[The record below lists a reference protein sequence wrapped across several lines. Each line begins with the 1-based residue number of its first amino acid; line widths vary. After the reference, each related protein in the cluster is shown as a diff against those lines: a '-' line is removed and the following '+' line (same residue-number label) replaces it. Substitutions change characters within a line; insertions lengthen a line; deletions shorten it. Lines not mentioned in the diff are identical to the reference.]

1 MNTLEYFKMYMW
13 EISAAIAD
21 IEDDDG
27 GGDEDDDDEMDAE
40 QVWDYTISDVLVK
53 NSSLLNM
60 ITVFP

>member
-1 MNTLEYFKMYMW
+1 MYMW

-40 QVWDYTISDVLVK
+40 QVWDYTIVNLLVK
-53 NSSLLNM
+53 YIFSRLQLNM
-60 ITVFP
+60 RSFFP

>member
-1 MNTLEYFKMYMW
+1 MW

-40 QVWDYTISDVLVK
+40 QV
-53 NSSLLNM
+53 
-60 ITVFP
+60 

>member
-1 MNTLEYFKMYMW
+1 MYMW

-40 QVWDYTISDVLVK
+40 QVWDYTISDILVK
-53 NSSLLNM
+53 
-60 ITVFP
+60 IAHYWIW

>member
-1 MNTLEYFKMYMW
+1 MYMW

>member
-1 MNTLEYFKMYMW
+1 MYMW

-40 QVWDYTISDVLVK
+40 QV
-53 NSSLLNM
+53 
-60 ITVFP
+60 